1 MIFDLDML
9 LSKPKGPDNP
19 FLYYPEYYEQDASQ
33 SIIDQNHKYDMDN
46 FSKHEAAIIR
56 DVLYTTQKK
65 YPKEF
70 WAPGLVNESY
80 PIKYKPRY
88 ILFEAAILL
97 YKDSKLPIEQIS
109 VAFAYSQK
117 GDYYREEAL
126 KFYEKSIND
135 VSFHTLDKF
144 ASISSSAMYLT
155 LSTLYEKEHEYEK
168 AVIWMKKAKKRA
180 GPHIPFYD
188 QKIEEL
194 SKRETPAPRKKKM
207 ASAQNLAFEE
217 KVTSVAQYCIDHG
230 WHK

>member
-1 MIFDLDML
+1 MIFDLGL
-9 LSKPKGPDNP
+9 LASSPKGPDNP
-19 FLYYPEYYEQDASQ
+19 FLYYPEYYDQDASQ
-33 SIIDQNHKYDMDN
+33 SVIDQNHKYDMDN
-46 FSKHEAAIIR
+46 FSKHEATIIR

-117 GDYYREEAL
+117 GAYYRKEAL

-135 VSFHTLDKF
+135 VPFYTLDKF
-144 ASISSSAMYLT
+144 ASISSYAMYLT

-168 AVIWMKKAKKRA
+168 AVVWMKKAKKRA
-180 GPHIPFYD
+180 GAHTTFYD

-194 SKRETPAPRKKKM
+194 SKKEAPKPKKRKM
-207 ASAQNLAFEE
+207 PSDENLIFEE
-217 KVTSVAQYCIDHG
+217 KVTSVAQYCIEHG
-230 WHK
+230 WRK

>member
-1 MIFDLDML
+1 MFL
-9 LSKPKGPDNP
+9 LKQKGPDNP
-19 FLYYPEYYEQDASQ
+19 FLYYPEYYDQDASQ
-33 SIIDQNHKYDMDN
+33 SVIDKNHKYDMDI
-46 FSKHEAAIIR
+46 FSKHEATIIR

-65 YPKEF
+65 YSKEF

-80 PIKYKPRY
+80 TIKYKPRY

-97 YKDSKLPIEQIS
+97 YKNSKLPIDQIS

-117 GDYYREEAL
+117 GADYRDDAI
-126 KFYEKSIND
+126 KFFEKSINA
-135 VSFHTLDKF
+135 VPFYTLDKF

-155 LSTLYEKEHEYEK
+155 LSNLYEKEHEYEK
-168 AVIWMKKAKKRA
+168 AIIWMKKAKKRA
-180 GPHIPFYD
+180 GPHTTFYD

-194 SKRETPAPRKKKM
+194 SKKAVPKQRKKKM

>member
-1 MIFDLDML
+1 MIFDLDL
-9 LSKPKGPDNP
+9 LASSPKGPDNP
-19 FLYYPEYYEQDASQ
+19 FLYYPEYYDQDASQ
-33 SIIDQNHKYDMDN
+33 SVIDQNHKYDMDN
-46 FSKHEAAIIR
+46 FSKHEATIIR

-117 GDYYREEAL
+117 GAYYRKEAL

-135 VSFHTLDKF
+135 VPFYTLDKF
-144 ASISSSAMYLT
+144 ASISSYAMYLT

-168 AVIWMKKAKKRA
+168 AVVWMKKAKKRA
-180 GPHIPFYD
+180 GAHTTFCD

-194 SKRETPAPRKKKM
+194 SKKEAPKPKKKKM
-207 ASAQNLAFEE
+207 PSDENLIFEE
-217 KVTSVAQYCIDHG
+217 KVTSVAQYCIEHG
-230 WHK
+230 WRK